1 MNSMSPA
8 RIHLINRLPDMRTLI
23 RVLVVLMLAGA
34 LGPVSA
40 GYAQDENTSLDLTV
54 RNYGI
59 SIGNAPVVNGLRMNF
74 RDDGLRRVN
83 GINLTLWLP
92 HDPATGTVNGLA
104 LGLPATGGG
113 TLNGVTVGVLGLQA
127 NGSMRGVAV
136 GGLGLGA
143 GRDVR
148 GVAVGGL
155 GVGAGDIFWGIGMG
169 GVGVGAGTDVRGI
182 ALGGLGVG
190 AGEQLDGIA
199 VGGLGVG
206 AGDRMAGLAAGGL
219 GVGAGGSLSGIA
231 FGGLGVGA
239 GEDIRG
245 LVAGGLGVGAGEDL
259 VGVGLA
265 PIGIGAGEDVTGLTV
280 TGLGVGAGERLRGVH
295 VAGVGVVAPTVSGLM
310 VASAVGGE
318 QIAGGMIAPAYFR
331 IERGGR
337 FSGASVSAF
346 NHIRGTQRGLTIGVF
361 NYTRLLRGVQIGVLN
376 YAGNNP
382 WPFRI
387 LPGLNVHL

>member
-1 MNSMSPA
+1 M
-8 RIHLINRLPDMRTLI
+8 RLLLRSL
-23 RVLVVLMLAGA
+23 LVLMLASA

-40 GYAQDENTSLDLTV
+40 GYAQDDSSSLDLTV

-113 TLNGVTVGVLGLQA
+113 SLNGVSVGMLGLQA
-127 NGSMRGVAV
+127 NGSMRGIAA

-143 GRDVR
+143 GEDVR
-148 GVAVGGL
+148 GA
-155 GVGAGDIFWGIGMG
+155 
-169 GVGVGAGTDVRGI
+169 

-190 AGEQLDGIA
+190 AGDTFWGIGVGGVGVGAGRDVRGIA

-206 AGDRMAGLAAGGL
+206 AGERLDGIAIGGL
-219 GVGAGGSLSGIA
+219 GVGAGSRLAGVAI
-231 FGGLGVGA
+231 GGLGVGA
-239 GEDIRG
+239 GESLSGVAVGGIGVGAGEHVRG
-245 LVAGGLGVGAGEDL
+245 LVAGGLGVGAGGDL

-265 PIGIGAGEDVTGLTV
+265 PIGIGAGKDVTGLTV

-295 VAGVGVVAPTVSGLM
+295 VAGVGIAAPTVSGLM
-310 VASAVGGE
+310 VAAAIGGE
-318 QIAGGMIAPAYFR
+318 QITGGMVAPAYFR
-331 IERGGR
+331 IESGGR
-337 FSGASVSAF
+337 FTGVSISAF
-346 NHIRGTQRGLTIGVF
+346 NHIRGTQRGLTIGIF
-361 NYTRLLRGVQIGVLN
+361 NYTRFLRGVQIGVLN
-376 YAGNNP
+376 YALNNP
-382 WPFRI
+382 WPVRI